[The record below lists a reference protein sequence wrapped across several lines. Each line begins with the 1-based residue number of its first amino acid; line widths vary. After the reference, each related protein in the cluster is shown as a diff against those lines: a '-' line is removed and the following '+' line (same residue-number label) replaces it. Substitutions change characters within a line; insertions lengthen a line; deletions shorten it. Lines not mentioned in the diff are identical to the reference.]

1 MRRVCPWMCTAAGL
15 GLVAG
20 FARLPES
27 GLRFLDS
34 WCYARVSVE
43 MLLSGD
49 WVVPSWQGEVFLEK
63 PPLLFWLTALI
74 YRITGV
80 SEFGASVLAG
90 ASVLGCVLIVYLLG
104 ARAAGRPAGLM
115 GAVLLCLLPM
125 FIKWGRTYTTDPLF
139 TLLCM
144 AALACAWYATQKP
157 HTWPAA
163 GALAAFA
170 VLSRGAATLP
180 LLMALAVL
188 ICLQGQG
195 VREPRRRWVWG
206 GVALLLFL
214 AIVVPWHWLAYERT
228 GDLFLDTY
236 VGVHTVQRLQSNLID
251 SARADD
257 PIYYLKHL
265 ARTGWPGLAFIL
277 WGLVRLKR
285 AWRPCFDPA
294 GLLDRTL
301 LAYLAC
307 QVVMLAV
314 VASRSPRYL
323 LPLYPP
329 LALLAARGL
338 VHGINE
344 CASERLRR
352 WSAAGLV
359 LATVVIAVW
368 PGTIGT
374 PRGRPFRSLA
384 QAVEPMG
391 ADIVLGVD
399 PALRDPWFDRAFW
412 FYLGR
417 SPGSLT
423 GAGVSMALPERRLR
437 IVPLERASA
446 CEPPACRVLKRA
458 APLALTAV
466 DITSIRSLGGEDR
479 GHVPCG
485 LAC

>member
-1 MRRVCPWMCTAAGL
+1 MRRVCPWMCTAAGM

-49 WVVPSWQGEVFLEK
+49 WVVPTWQGETFLEK

-74 YRITGV
+74 YRVAGV
-80 SEFGASVLAG
+80 SEFGAGVLAG
-90 ASVLGCVLIVYLLG
+90 APVLGCVLIVYFLG

-125 FIKWGRTYTTDPLF
+125 FIKWGRIYSTDPLF

-144 AALACAWYATQKP
+144 AALACAWYAGDRP
-157 HTWPAA
+157 RYWLAA
-163 GALAAFA
+163 GVLAALA

-180 LLMALAVL
+180 LLLAFAVL
-188 ICLQGQG
+188 IYLQGQG
-195 VREPRRRWVWG
+195 VREPRRLWVWG
-206 GVALLLFL
+206 GAAVLLFVTI
-214 AIVVPWHWLAYERT
+214 AVPWHWMAYERT
-228 GDLFLDTY
+228 GDLFLNTY
-236 VGVHTVQRLQSNLID
+236 VGKHTVQRLQSNLID

-257 PIYYLKHL
+257 PMYYLKHL
-265 ARTGWPGLAFIL
+265 VRTGWPGLPFIL
-277 WGLVRLKR
+277 WGLVRLRR

-307 QVVMLAV
+307 QVAMLAV

-338 VHGINE
+338 AHGMDDR
-344 CASERLRR
+344 ASERLRR
-352 WSAAGLV
+352 WCATGLV
-359 LATVVIAVW
+359 LAAVAIAVW
-368 PGTIGT
+368 PGAIGT
-374 PRGRPFRSLA
+374 PRGRAFRSLA
-384 QAVEPMG
+384 QAVEPLD
-391 ADIVLGVD
+391 ADTVLEVD
-399 PALRDPWFDRAFW
+399 PILRDPWFDRAFW

-417 SPGSLT
+417 SPGPPAGT
-423 GAGVSMALPERRLR
+423 GVSTVLPGRKFRV
-437 IVPLERASA
+437 VPLERASA
-446 CEPPACRVLKRA
+446 CEPPSCRVLKRA
-458 APLALTAV
+458 APLALTSV
-466 DITSIRSLGGEDR
+466 DVMSTRAR
-479 GHVPCG
+479 
-485 LAC
+485 